1 MIHAKHIS
9 QDFDI
14 SFDDTSKLKVILP
27 LKSAAAA
34 AFGEIKKVVAD
45 DCCQGVVSRLKKAHK
60 VSYGDEKRDRK
71 KRN

>member
-1 MIHAKHIS
+1 MQKHIS

-34 AFGEIKKVVAD
+34 AFGEINKKVVAD

-60 VSYGDEKRDRK
+60 VS
-71 KRN
+71 